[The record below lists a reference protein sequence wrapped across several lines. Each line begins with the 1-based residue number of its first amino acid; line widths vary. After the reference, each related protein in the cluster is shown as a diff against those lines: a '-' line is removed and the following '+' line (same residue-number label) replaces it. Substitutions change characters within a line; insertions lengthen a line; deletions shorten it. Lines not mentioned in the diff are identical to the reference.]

1 MFGNAPGVPRRV
13 LPLFP
18 RLPASGDAVIQ
29 PGPGQALE
37 GGPQEVTG
45 VRVAGKLVHVV
56 DQELGHP
63 EDPRPPEVKDTADL
77 CGLLGGRLK
86 SAHGE
91 EQLKDIRSGH

>member
-1 MFGNAPGVPRRV
+1 M
-13 LPLFP
+13 
-18 RLPASGDAVIQ
+18 
-29 PGPGQALE
+29 
-37 GGPQEVTG
+37 TG

-77 CGLLGGRLK
+77 CGLFGGRLK

-91 EQLKDIRSGH
+91 EQLKAIRSGH